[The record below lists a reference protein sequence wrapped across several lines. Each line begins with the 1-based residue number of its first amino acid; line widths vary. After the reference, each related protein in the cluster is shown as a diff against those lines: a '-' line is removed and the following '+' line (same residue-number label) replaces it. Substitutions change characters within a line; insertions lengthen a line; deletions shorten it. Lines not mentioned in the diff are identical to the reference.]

1 MHIAVK
7 PVETRDELRK
17 ALDLMGSVHD
27 DAEPSAAHWLQHC
40 STQYPLFRTEHA
52 RVAVHRHEVL
62 AALLLTTDTIRIGE
76 ARLKMGGLGWV
87 ATSPRHRRKG
97 ICRQLINDTLRYMS
111 EHGYHLS
118 MLFGIPHFYEQFGY
132 VTSMADYFVLMDT
145 IEALSFASP
154 FKSYA
159 AKPGEV
165 SSIQRIHNAND
176 ARVACSIVR
185 TSGHM
190 QNKWSRWSD
199 WRLLKDDQGKAV
211 AYLLAR
217 RDTDALNVF
226 EVGVAERAGCAA
238 VVRCA
243 AEIAEEEGLA
253 RLRFWVPPTHVM
265 GRFLT
270 QFRSTHEMRVERD
283 GGCMMRLVN
292 TAETLE
298 SMIPEWESVLAASAA
313 REWRT
318 EFTLLVDGTPYRVR
332 TNRGAVD
339 VAATTGSN
347 KVSMKAGDLAHLI
360 TGYRDPADV
369 LAERHYLMSGE
380 ARTLFALLF
389 PKRCPYVWRFDRF

>member
-1 MHIAVK
+1 
-7 PVETRDELRK
+7 
-17 ALDLMGSVHD
+17 
-27 DAEPSAAHWLQHC
+27 
-40 STQYPLFRTEHA
+40 
-52 RVAVHRHEVL
+52 
-62 AALLLTTDTIRIGE
+62 
-76 ARLKMGGLGWV
+76 
-87 ATSPRHRRKG
+87 
-97 ICRQLINDTLRYMS
+97 
-111 EHGYHLS
+111 
-118 MLFGIPHFYEQFGY
+118 
-132 VTSMADYFVLMDT
+132 
-145 IEALSFASP
+145 
-154 FKSYA
+154 
-159 AKPGEV
+159 
-165 SSIQRIHNAND
+165 
-176 ARVACSIVR
+176 
-185 TSGHM
+185 
-190 QNKWSRWSD
+190 
-199 WRLLKDDQGKAV
+199 
-211 AYLLAR
+211 
-217 RDTDALNVF
+217 
-226 EVGVAERAGCAA
+226 
-238 VVRCA
+238 
-243 AEIAEEEGLA
+243 
-253 RLRFWVPPTHVM
+253 M